1 MGFID
6 GHLVG
11 AKHRMDDHTKLDR
24 ADVKIPPV
32 WLVRIISALRD
43 SLEKLRRRLAPPH
56 VALLEQALSFWY
68 TQAIYVAAKLGVAD
82 HLKGGPRSIAELATV
97 TGTHAPSLYR
107 LMRALASIGVFAEDK
122 SGRFALTPM
131 AGALLSDA
139 PNSIRAI
146 AIMTG
151 EDWWWRAWGQ
161 IHFGV
166 QTGKSSFEH
175 VHGMRFF
182 DYMKKN
188 PEAGAVFDQAMSAY
202 TSQTAAQV
210 ATAYPFHEAAVV
222 VDVGGGRGTLIS
234 TILAHH
240 PQLRGIIYDLPA
252 TVEAARHLL
261 ESRGLLGRCQV
272 LGGDFFEAIPN
283 GGDVYILQHVIHDW
297 DDEHATKILRNCH
310 HAMSPGSRLLLVE
323 MVIPTGNEPFLG
335 KFLDLGVLM
344 MESGARERTESE
356 YRDLLSRTG
365 FHVSR
370 IIPLPSPDSVI
381 EAVRQP

>member
-1 MGFID
+1 MA
-6 GHLVG
+6 VQ
-11 AKHRMDDHTKLDR
+11 TKADR
-24 ADVKIPPV
+24 VDAKIPPV
-32 WLVRIISALRD
+32 WLVRLVSAFRD
-43 SLEKLRRRLAPPH
+43 SLENLRRRLAPPQ
-56 VALLEQALSFWY
+56 VALLEQTLSFWY
-68 TQAIYVAAKLGVAD
+68 TQAIYVAAKLNVAD
-82 HLKGGPRSIAELATV
+82 HLRDGPRSIAELATA

-122 SGRFALTPM
+122 SGRFSLTPM
-131 AGALLSDA
+131 AEALRTDA
-139 PNSIRAI
+139 PHSMRAI

-161 IHFGV
+161 IHFSV

-182 DYMKKN
+182 DYMQQN
-188 PEAGAVFDQAMSAY
+188 REAGAVFDQAMSAY
-202 TSQTAAQV
+202 SNQTAAQV

-240 PQLRGIIYDLPA
+240 AQLRGIIYDLPV
-252 TVEAARHLL
+252 TVEAAKHLL
-261 ESRGLLGRCQV
+261 ESRGLSSRCQV
-272 LGGDFFEAIPN
+272 LGGDFFEAIPE

-297 DDEHATKILRNCH
+297 DDEHATKILRNCYQ
-310 HAMSPGSRLLLVE
+310 AMSPGKRLLLVE
-323 MVIPTGNEPFLG
+323 MVIPPGNQPFLG

-344 MESGARERTESE
+344 MESGARERTELE
-356 YRDLLSRTG
+356 YRDLLSRAG
-365 FHVSR
+365 FHVSS

-381 EAVRQP
+381 EAVRNDPP

>member
-1 MGFID
+1 MN
-6 GHLVG
+6 
-11 AKHRMDDHTKLDR
+11 DHAKLDR
-24 ADVKIPPV
+24 ADAKIPPV
-32 WLVRIISALRD
+32 WLVKIVTALRD
-43 SLEKLRRRLAPPH
+43 SLDKLRRRLAPPH
-56 VALLEQALSFWY
+56 VALLEQTLCFWY
-68 TQAIYVAAKLGVAD
+68 TQAIYVAAKLAVAD
-82 HLKGGPRSIAELATV
+82 HLKDGPRSIVELATA
-97 TGTHAPSLYR
+97 TKTHAPSLFR
-107 LMRALASIGVFAEDK
+107 LMRALASIGVFAEDR

-202 TSQTAAQV
+202 ASQTAAQV
-210 ATAYPFHEAAVV
+210 ATAYPFHDKAAV

-234 TILAHH
+234 AILEHH
-240 PQLRGIIYDLPA
+240 TQLRGIIYDLPA
-252 TVEAARHLL
+252 TVEAAKHLL
-261 ESRGLLGRCQV
+261 ESCGLLSRCQV
-272 LGGDFFEAIPN
+272 LGGDFFEAIPK
-283 GGDVYILQHVIHDW
+283 GGEVYILQHVIHDW
-297 DDEHATKILRNCH
+297 DDEHATKILRNCQQ
-310 HAMSPGSRLLLVE
+310 AMPPGSKLLLVE

-344 MESGARERTESE
+344 MESGARERTELE
-356 YRDLLSRTG
+356 YRDLLSGAG
-365 FHVSR
+365 FHVSS

-381 EAVRQP
+381 VAARQP

>member
-1 MGFID
+1 MK
-6 GHLVG
+6 G
-11 AKHRMDDHTKLDR
+11 AK
-24 ADVKIPPV
+24 VPPV
-32 WLVRIISALRD
+32 WLLRIVAGLRD
-43 SLEKLRRRLAPPH
+43 FLEKLRRRLAPPQ
-56 VALLEQALSFWY
+56 VALLEQTLSFWY

-82 HLKGGPRSIAELATV
+82 HLKDGPRSIAELATV

-107 LMRALASIGVFAEDK
+107 LMRALASIGIFAEDR

-131 AGALLSDA
+131 AGALLTDA

-161 IHFGV
+161 INFSI

-175 VHGMRFF
+175 VHGVRFF
-182 DYMKKN
+182 EYMEKN
-188 PEAGAVFDQAMSAY
+188 KEAGAVFDQAMSAY
-202 TSQTAAQV
+202 TGQTAAQV
-210 ATAYPFHEAAVV
+210 ATAYPFQEAAVV

-240 PQLRGIIYDLPA
+240 ARLHGIVYDLPA
-252 TVEAARHLL
+252 TVEAAKHLL
-261 ESRGLLGRCQV
+261 ESRGLSSRCEV

-297 DDEHATKILRNCH
+297 DDERATKILRNCH
-310 HAMSPGSRLLLVE
+310 RAMSPGRKLLLVE
-323 MVIPTGNEPFLG
+323 MVIPPGNKPFLG

-344 MESGARERTESE
+344 MESGARERTELE
-356 YRDLLSRTG
+356 YRHLLSRAG
-365 FHVSR
+365 FHVSS
-370 IIPLPSPDSVI
+370 IVPLPSPDSVI
-381 EAVRQP
+381 EAVRRP

>member
-1 MGFID
+1 MKANRVVCVND
-6 GHLVG
+6 QMNH
-11 AKHRMDDHTKLDR
+11 DR
-24 ADVKIPPV
+24 ARAKTPPV
-32 WLVRIISALRD
+32 WLVRIVSALRN
-43 SLEKLRRRLAPPH
+43 SLENLRRRLAPPQ
-56 VALLEQALSFWY
+56 VALLEQTLSFWY
-68 TQAIYVAAKLGVAD
+68 TQTIYVAAKLAVAD
-82 HLKGGPRSIAELATV
+82 HLKDGPRSIAELATA
-97 TGTHAPSLYR
+97 TGAHAPSLYR

-122 SGRFALTPM
+122 RGRFVLTPM

-139 PNSIRAI
+139 PHSIRAI

-161 IHFGV
+161 IKLSV

-182 DYMKKN
+182 DYMERNK
-188 PEAGAVFDQAMSAY
+188 EAGAVFDQAMSAY

-222 VDVGGGRGTLIS
+222 IDVGGGRGTLIS
-234 TILAHH
+234 IILAHH
-240 PQLRGIIYDLPA
+240 AQLHGIIYDLPA
-252 TVEAARHLL
+252 TVEAAKHWL
-261 ESRGLLGRCQV
+261 ESRGLSSRCEV
-272 LGGDFFEAIPN
+272 FGGDFFEAIPK

-297 DDEHATKILRNCH
+297 DDEQATRILRNCH
-310 HAMSPGSRLLLVE
+310 HAMPPGRRLLLVE
-323 MVIPTGNEPFLG
+323 MVIPPGNKPFLG

-344 MESGARERTESE
+344 MESGARERTELE
-356 YRDLLSRTG
+356 YRDLLSRAG

-381 EAVRQP
+381 EAVREP

>member
-1 MGFID
+1 
-6 GHLVG
+6 
-11 AKHRMDDHTKLDR
+11 
-24 ADVKIPPV
+24 
-32 WLVRIISALRD
+32 
-43 SLEKLRRRLAPPH
+43 
-56 VALLEQALSFWY
+56 
-68 TQAIYVAAKLGVAD
+68 
-82 HLKGGPRSIAELATV
+82 
-97 TGTHAPSLYR
+97 
-107 LMRALASIGVFAEDK
+107 MRALASIGVFAEDR

-131 AGALLSDA
+131 ARALLSDA

-182 DYMKKN
+182 DYMKEH

-210 ATAYPFHEAAVV
+210 ATAYPFHDSAVV

-234 TILAHH
+234 TILTHH
-240 PQLRGIIYDLPA
+240 AQLRGIIYDLPA
-252 TVEAARHLL
+252 TVEVARNVL
-261 ESRGLLGRCQV
+261 ESRGLLSRCQV
-272 LGGDFFEAIPN
+272 LGCDFFEAIPK

-297 DDEHATKILRNCH
+297 DDEHATKILRKCQQ
-310 HAMSPGSRLLLVE
+310 AMPPGSKLLLVE

-344 MESGARERTESE
+344 MESGARERTELE
-356 YRDLLSRTG
+356 YRDLLSRAG
-365 FHVSR
+365 FHVSS

>member
-1 MGFID
+1 M
-6 GHLVG
+6 VS
-11 AKHRMDDHTKLDR
+11 A
-24 ADVKIPPV
+24 
-32 WLVRIISALRD
+32 VRDA
-43 SLEKLRRRLAPPH
+43 LEKLHQRLAPPH
-56 VALLEQALSFWY
+56 VALLEKTLSFWF

-82 HLKGGPRSIAELATV
+82 HLKDGPRSVAELATA
-97 TGTHAPSLYR
+97 TGAHVPSLYR

-151 EDWWWRAWGQ
+151 EDWWWSAWGQ
-161 IHFGV
+161 VSFSV

-182 DYMKKN
+182 DYMEKN
-188 PEAGAVFDQAMSAY
+188 KEAGAVFGLAMSAY
-202 TSQTAAQV
+202 SSQTAAQV

-222 VDVGGGRGTLIS
+222 VDVGGGHGTLIS
-234 TILAHH
+234 TILANHT
-240 PQLRGIIYDLPA
+240 QLRGIIYDLPT
-252 TVEAARHLL
+252 TVEAAKNSL
-261 ESRGLLGRCQV
+261 EARGLSSRCEV
-272 LGGDFFEAIPN
+272 FGGDFFEAIPKD
-283 GGDVYILQHVIHDW
+283 GDVYILQHVIHDW

-310 HAMSPGSRLLLVE
+310 QAMSPGRKLLLVE
-323 MVIPTGNEPFLG
+323 MVIPPGNKPFLG

-344 MESGARERTESE
+344 MESGARERTELE
-356 YRDLLSRTG
+356 YRNLLSSAG

-370 IIPLPSPDSVI
+370 IIALPSPDSII
-381 EAVRQP
+381 EAVWEP

>member
-1 MGFID
+1 MN
-6 GHLVG
+6 
-11 AKHRMDDHTKLDR
+11 DHTKPDR

-32 WLVRIISALRD
+32 WLVKIVTALRD
-43 SLEKLRRRLAPPH
+43 SLEKLHRRLAQPQ
-56 VALLEQALSFWY
+56 VALLEKTLSFWF

-82 HLKGGPRSIAELATV
+82 HLKNGPRTIAELATA
-97 TGTHAPSLYR
+97 TGAHAPSLYR
-107 LMRALASIGVFAEDK
+107 LMRALASIGVFAEDQ

-131 AGALLSDA
+131 AGALVTDA

-161 IHFGV
+161 ISSSV
-166 QTGKSSFEH
+166 QTGKSSFEY

-182 DYMKKN
+182 DYMEKN
-188 PEAGAVFDQAMSAY
+188 KEAGAVFDQAMSAY

-210 ATAYPFHEAAVV
+210 ATAYPFHETAVV

-240 PQLRGIIYDLPA
+240 AQLRGIIYDLPA
-252 TVEAARHLL
+252 TVEAAKHSL
-261 ESRGLLGRCQV
+261 EARGLSSRCEI

-310 HAMSPGSRLLLVE
+310 QAMLPGRKLLLVE
-323 MVIPTGNEPFLG
+323 MVIPPGNQPFLG

-344 MESGARERTESE
+344 MESGARERTELE
-356 YRDLLSRTG
+356 YRDLLSRAG
-365 FHVSR
+365 FHVSS
-370 IIPLPSPDSVI
+370 IVPLPSPDSVI